1 MKVRIFSP
9 VGFFLICLAN
19 ISNVEAQ
26 TQVKVRTTLGEF
38 ELELFESV
46 APVTVANFL
55 AYVTSGRF
63 NDSVVHRS
71 VPNFVIQGGQFVI
84 PAGTN
89 QLSQIEIEG
98 TIINEFNQSNLRGTI
113 AMAKVAGN
121 PDSGSSQWF
130 INVVDNKS
138 LDSQNGGF
146 TVFGRVRD
154 EGMQV
159 VDAINKLPRVALTAS
174 LSELPV
180 VNYSGSVAREN
191 LVLVDM
197 EVVSTELV
205 SASNRFDED
214 TGQLLLK
221 VNAGASGV
229 VQVAFSVESQ
239 SPQVIVKALVDSIDV
254 LAASEADFATFDEAT
269 GQLVIPA
276 LEIGDQI
283 AYRNLVFLLTDAASL
298 LFTLQSIEEG

>member
-1 MKVRIFSP
+1 
-9 VGFFLICLAN
+9 
-19 ISNVEAQ
+19 
-26 TQVKVRTTLGEF
+26 
-38 ELELFESV
+38 
-46 APVTVANFL
+46 
-55 AYVTSGRF
+55 
-63 NDSVVHRS
+63 
-71 VPNFVIQGGQFVI
+71 
-84 PAGTN
+84 
-89 QLSQIEIEG
+89 
-98 TIINEFNQSNLRGTI
+98 
-113 AMAKVAGN
+113 
-121 PDSGSSQWF
+121 
-130 INVVDNKS
+130 
-138 LDSQNGGF
+138 
-146 TVFGRVRD
+146 
-154 EGMQV
+154 MQV

-239 SPQVIVKALVDSIDV
+239 SPQVIVKALVDSINV